1 MFVLNCKEGVAQE
14 DLDRWEE
21 ELKKFVGGND
31 GYILKVDVK
40 LIGEM
45 DNPEEYVELLGYR
58 PTTVTDVIMIAYKRL
73 NLLTFYTGSQKE
85 CNSWTI
91 RQGAN
96 VKEAAGVIHT
106 DLEQG
111 FVTADVVNVEEMI
124 DIGGWVQAKDKGI
137 VKNHGKDYIVQD
149 GDYIVVLANK

>member
-1 MFVLNCKEGVAQE
+1 M
-14 DLDRWEE
+14 
-21 ELKKFVGGND
+21 
-31 GYILKVDVK
+31 
-40 LIGEM
+40 
-45 DNPEEYVELLGYR
+45 
-58 PTTVTDVIMIAYKRL
+58 
-73 NLLTFYTGSQKE
+73 
-85 CNSWTI
+85 
-91 RQGAN
+91 
-96 VKEAAGVIHT
+96 KEAAGVIHT